1 MKLYFEDISSIN
13 IDNISTYQF
22 HTDIQN
28 YIYSDEGIFKYTKD
42 NIYKISEIYD
52 DDNIQNK
59 LINNIKFISDN
70 SKFVNKEKWYQIPQ
84 NHKLETNTYN
94 FYRLRPKAL
103 IQLVVEYNNN
113 NITHIYFTTDEDIH
127 SKNINEDIDTFL
139 SLLKIY

>member
-94 FYRLRPKAL
+94 FYRLRPKAI
-103 IQLVVEYNNN
+103 IQLVVEYINN

>member
-103 IQLVVEYNNN
+103 IQLVVEYINN